1 MPKVRALT
9 VEGRAK
15 QMNEQLNSKIIDCLK
30 QTRYSKK
37 ITFDNLAARTGISVP
52 TLCRYFKQPEM
63 MTIQTYRTL
72 YRALGMEVKL

>member
-9 VEGRAK
+9 GEGRAK
-15 QMNEQLNSKIIDCLK
+15 QLNEKLNSQIIDGLQ
-30 QTRYSKK
+30 QTKHDKK
-37 ITFDNLAARTGISVP
+37 ITFDTISTRTGISVP
-52 TLCRYFKQPEM
+52 TLCRYFKRPEM

>member
-9 VEGRAK
+9 AEGRTK
-15 QMNEQLNSKIIDCLK
+15 QLNEKLNSQIIDGLQ
-30 QTRYSKK
+30 QTKHNQK
-37 ITFDNLAARTGISVP
+37 MTFDTISARTGISVP

>member
-9 VEGRAK
+9 AEGRAK
-15 QMNEQLNSKIIDCLK
+15 QKNEQLNSQIIDGLQQAK
-30 QTRYSKK
+30 HGKK
-37 ITFDNLAARTGISVP
+37 ITFDTISARTGISVP
-52 TLCRYFKQPEM
+52 TLCRYFKRPEM

>member
-9 VEGRAK
+9 AESRAK
-15 QMNEQLNSKIIDCLK
+15 QMNEQLNSQIIDGLQ
-30 QTRYSKK
+30 QTKHDKK
-37 ITFDNLAARTGISVP
+37 ITFDTISARTGISVP
-52 TLCRYFKQPEM
+52 TLCRYFKRPEM

>member
-9 VEGRAK
+9 AEGRTK
-15 QMNEQLNSKIIDCLK
+15 QLNEKLNSQIIDGL
-30 QTRYSKK
+30 QQARHGKK

-52 TLCRYFKQPEM
+52 TLCRYFKRPEM

>member
-1 MPKVRALT
+1 MPKIRALT
-9 VEGRAK
+9 AEGHAK
-15 QMNEQLNSKIIDCLK
+15 QMNEQLNSQIIDGLQ
-30 QTRYSKK
+30 QTKHDKK
-37 ITFDNLAARTGISVP
+37 ITFDTISARTGISVP

>member
-1 MPKVRALT
+1 MPKVKALT
-9 VEGRAK
+9 AEGRAK
-15 QMNEQLNSKIIDCLK
+15 QMNEELNSQIIDGLQ
-30 QTRYSKK
+30 QTKRNQKM
-37 ITFDNLAARTGISVP
+37 TFDTISARTGISVP

>member
-9 VEGRAK
+9 AEGRTK
-15 QMNEQLNSKIIDCLK
+15 QLNEKLNSQIIDGLQ
-30 QTRYSKK
+30 QTKHDKK
-37 ITFDNLAARTGISVP
+37 ITFDTISARTGISVP
-52 TLCRYFKQPEM
+52 TLCRYFKRPEM

>member
-9 VEGRAK
+9 AEGRAK
-15 QMNEQLNSKIIDCLK
+15 QLNEKLNSQIIDGLQ
-30 QTRYSKK
+30 QTKHDKK

-52 TLCRYFKQPEM
+52 TLCRYFKRPEM
-63 MTIQTYRTL
+63 MTIQTYRVL

>member
-9 VEGRAK
+9 AEGRAK
-15 QMNEQLNSKIIDCLK
+15 QMNKKLNSQIIDGLQ
-30 QTRYSKK
+30 QTKHNQK
-37 ITFDNLAARTGISVP
+37 MTFDTISARTGISVP

>member
-1 MPKVRALT
+1 MPKIRALT
-9 VEGRAK
+9 AEGRAK
-15 QMNEQLNSKIIDCLK
+15 QLNEQLNSKIIDGLQ
-30 QTRYSKK
+30 QTKHDKK
-37 ITFDNLAARTGISVP
+37 ITFDTISARTGISVP